1 MIDELK
7 ANDITYTIRKI
18 RPRVNMERTGWHR
31 PFEDGMKG
39 QHPKFK
45 EIAKFEAEAPY
56 YSKEELQWISE
67 NT

>member
-1 MIDELK
+1 
-7 ANDITYTIRKI
+7 
-18 RPRVNMERTGWHR
+18 
-31 PFEDGMKG
+31 MKG

>member
-1 MIDELK
+1 MILH
-7 ANDITYTIRKI
+7 I
-18 RPRVNMERTGWHR
+18 ML
-31 PFEDGMKG
+31 G

-45 EIAKFEAEAPY
+45 EIAVFEAQNPY